1 MTITFVGP
9 AQSRFVQNDI
19 EILRRQHAL
28 RIVDANMGR
37 GRSAGVNLLKMEWE
51 IVRNLFGSQAILFWF
66 ADYYSLIP
74 TIIARLLGKKVYVIA
89 GGFDVTYIPEVKSGA
104 RVRPMRWFLVRNTH
118 RFATKVFPVSNYAQH
133 LLDTNSVHHGPSQV
147 IYNAVDM
154 KRFPFGAGK
163 RDPVVITVT
172 QLDIVL
178 DYLLKGI
185 DVFIKTAAAMPDVRF
200 ELIGIRGEALTHAR
214 SEAAGLTNITISEGP
229 VAYEKLLEYYHTA
242 STYCQLS
249 MDETFGVATA
259 EAMSCG
265 CIPVV
270 SEVPSLREVTGETGY
285 VVDRTDLGAIAAAI
299 RKSFEADET
308 ARRAC
313 SEYVTKFDI
322 ERRAEALLAALAD

>member
-1 MTITFVGP
+1 MVITFVGP

-19 EILRRQHAL
+19 EILSRKHKL
-28 RIVDANMGR
+28 RIIDANMGR
-37 GRSAGVNLLKMEWE
+37 GKSAAMNLLKLELK
-51 IVRNLFGSQAILFWF
+51 IIRNIFGADALFFWF

-74 TIIARLLGKKVYVIA
+74 SIIARILRKKVFVVA

-104 RVRPMRWFLVRNTH
+104 RVRPLRWFLVRNTH
-118 RFATKVFPVSNYAQH
+118 RFATKVFPVSNYANT
-133 LLDTNSVHHGPSQV
+133 LLDTNSAHHGPSEV
-147 IYNAVDM
+147 IYNAVDT
-154 KRFPFGAGK
+154 KRFPYSSGP
-163 RDPVVITVT
+163 REPVAITVT

-185 DVFIKTAAAMPDVRF
+185 DVFLKTAEAMPDIRF
-200 ELIGIRGEALTHAR
+200 ELVGIR
-214 SEAAGLTNITISEGP
+214 SEALHHARKEATNLKNVTITEGP
-229 VAYEKLLEYYHTA
+229 VSYEALLNFYHTA

-285 VVDRTDLGAIAAAI
+285 VVNRKDIDSIVTAI
-299 RKSFEADET
+299 RKSFDSTDAN
-308 ARRAC
+308 RLAC
-313 SEYVTKFDI
+313 SEYVKQFDI
-322 ERRAEALLAALAD
+322 DRRAERLLEAVK

>member
-1 MTITFVGP
+1 MIITFVGP

-19 EILRRQHAL
+19 EILRRQHTL

-37 GRSAGVNLLKMEWE
+37 GRSAAINLLKLEWN
-51 IVRNLFGSQAILFWF
+51 IIRNLFGSDALFFWF

-74 TIIARLLGKKVYVIA
+74 TIIARVLGKKVYVVA

-104 RVRPMRWFLVRNTH
+104 RVRPLRWFLVRNTH
-118 RFATKVFPVSNYAQH
+118 RFASMVFPVSHYANH
-133 LLDTNSVHHGPSQV
+133 LLDTNSVHHGPSTV
-147 IYNAVDM
+147 IFNAVDT
-154 KRFPFGAGK
+154 KRFPFAGGT
-163 RDPVVITVT
+163 RERVAITVT

-185 DVFIKTAAAMPDVRF
+185 DVFIRAASAMPDVRF
-200 ELIGIRGEALTHAR
+200 ELVGIRSEALIHAR
-214 SEAAGLTNITISEGP
+214 KEAAGLENITITEGP
-229 VAYEKLLEYYHTA
+229 VTYEALLHHYQRS

-270 SEVPSLREVTGETGY
+270 SEVPSLKEVIGETGY
-285 VVDRTDLGAIAAAI
+285 IVNRKDVNAITSAI
-299 RKSFEADET
+299 RKSLEADET
-308 ARRAC
+308 ARRIC
-313 SEYVTKFDI
+313 SEYVQQFDI
-322 ERRAEALLAALAD
+322 NHRAEALLKAVVA

>member
-9 AQSRFVQNDI
+9 AQSRFVRNDI
-19 EILRRQHAL
+19 EILSRKHTL

-37 GRSAGVNLLKMEWE
+37 GKSAALKLLRLELAILKQ
-51 IVRNLFGSQAILFWF
+51 LFGSDALFFWF

-74 TIIARLLGKKVYVIA
+74 TLIARLFAKKVFVVA

-118 RFATKVFPVSNYAQH
+118 RFATKVFPVSNYAKH
-133 LLDTNSVHHGPSQV
+133 LLDTNSKRHAPAEV
-147 IYNAVDM
+147 IYNAVDT
-154 KRFPFGAGK
+154 KRFLFSSAS
-163 RDPVVITVT
+163 REPVAITVT

-185 DVFIKTAAAMPDVRF
+185 DVFLKVAEAMPDVKF
-200 ELIGIRGEALTHAR
+200 ELVGIRGEALAHAR
-214 SEAAGLTNITISEGP
+214 KEAAHLSNVTITEGP
-229 VAYEKLLEYYHTA
+229 VSYETLLNYYHTA

-259 EAMSCG
+259 EAMSTG

-285 VVDRTDLGAIAAAI
+285 VVNRNDITAIADAI
-299 RKSFEADET
+299 RKSFDASEAQ
-308 ARRAC
+308 RQAC
-313 SEYVTKFDI
+313 SEYVRKFDI
-322 ERRAEALLAALAD
+322 EQRAEMLLAEVR